1 VEPGADQLGILWCS
15 PLPPTRSG
23 VADYAVELLPELAR
37 LARVRVVRPPGWT
50 EPASWPADLELAPT
64 DAAPSSGEVELLHLG
79 NNPHHLWL
87 LPRLERGGAVVELHD
102 AVLHHLLV
110 EATAARGDV
119 DEYERRLTAAHGPR
133 AAALAAARRAG
144 HHGRLDPFL
153 LPARRAILD
162 RAAGLVVHSEWA
174 LATVRRELPEIPATR
189 VDLAVADPG
198 PVDRAAARTR
208 IGVPAERTLLMH
220 LGFLTPEKGLEAIA
234 AGVGAACKAG
244 LDVGLAVV
252 GEGRSGDDLAAAAR
266 RVGCGDRVVATGWV
280 EPEVLAGL
288 PAAADL
294 GVVLRSPS
302 AGETSAAALRFFA
315 CGVPV
320 AVGGRRQFLEW
331 PEAAAPRLTGGPAA
345 AADLARLLAA
355 VGGDG
360 WAARGREARALYLR
374 RHRPE
379 LVAGQLVEALRSL
392 AGASGGGR
400 AAAGISWPA
409 PP

>member
-1 VEPGADQLGILWCS
+1 VDPDAETLGILWCS

-50 EPASWPADLELAPT
+50 PPPGWPAAVALAPT
-64 DAAPSSGEVELLHLG
+64 DAERAPDEIELLHIG

-110 EATAARGDV
+110 EATAARGDAAGF
-119 DEYERRLTAAHGPR
+119 ERRLVAAHGPP
-133 AAALAAARRAG
+133 AAALAAACRAG

-153 LPARRAILD
+153 LPARRAVLGP
-162 RAAGLVVHSEWA
+162 AAGLVVHSEWA
-174 LATVRRELPEIPATR
+174 LGIVRRELPEIPAAWIA
-189 VDLAVADPG
+189 LSVADPG
-198 PVDRAAARTR
+198 SVDRAAARAL
-208 IGVPAERTLLMH
+208 IGVPPGRTLLMH

-234 AGVGAACKAG
+234 VGVGAACRAG

-252 GEGRSGDDLAAAAR
+252 GEGSAGDELAAAAR
-266 RVGCGDRVVATGWV
+266 RAGFGDRVVATGWV
-280 EPEVLAGL
+280 EPEVLIGL

-331 PEAAAPRLTGGPAA
+331 PEVVAPRLTGGSAA
-345 AADLARLLAA
+345 AADLARLLAE
-355 VGGDG
+355 VGREG

-374 RHRPE
+374 EHRPE
-379 LVAGQLVEALRSL
+379 LTARRLVKALWDL
-392 AGASGGGR
+392 APGLGR
-400 AAAGISWPA
+400 R
-409 PP
+409 